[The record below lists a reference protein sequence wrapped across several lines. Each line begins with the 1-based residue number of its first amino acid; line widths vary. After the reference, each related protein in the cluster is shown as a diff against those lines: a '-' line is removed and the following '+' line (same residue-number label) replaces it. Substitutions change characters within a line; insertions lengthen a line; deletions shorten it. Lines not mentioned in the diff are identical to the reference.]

1 MTFQHRAG
9 VTPYTSSCDLAES
22 YVLVKQLLGPIYCGS
37 FEHPLLRTYG
47 VILPSS
53 LATVLSL
60 SLGYSPRPPVSVLVR
75 AANGLSPEAF
85 LETWYH
91 TLHYLVARSLVTS
104 LEFRI
109 RICLYTIYTLAM
121 PNPIRT
127 RANLL
132 CHSIISYAGA
142 GISTCWSS
150 TTPLGLALAPD

>member
-75 AANGLSPEAF
+75 AAYELTLEAF
-85 LETWYH
+85 PETWYH
-91 TLHYLVARSLVTS
+91 KLHYLIARSLEPWF
-104 LEFRI
+104 EFRWW
-109 RICLYTIYTLAM
+109 ICLPAFYIHVLT
-121 PNPIRT
+121 NPLRSI
-127 RANLL
+127 ANPV
-132 CHSIISYAGA
+132 CHSIIPYAGA
-142 GISTCWSS
+142 GISTCCSS
-150 TTPLGLALAPD
+150 TTPFGLALVPD

>member
-22 YVLVKQLLGPIYCGS
+22 YVLVKQLLGPIYCDS

-75 AANGLSPEAF
+75 AAYGLTLEAF
-85 LETWYH
+85 LESWYH
-91 TLHYLVARSLVTS
+91 TLHYLVARSLVTWFG
-104 LEFRI
+104 FRT
-109 RICLYTIYTLAM
+109 RICLCASYVHAM
-121 PNPIRT
+121 PNPLRT
-127 RANLL
+127 SANLL
-132 CHSIISYAGA
+132 CHSIIPYAGA

-150 TTPLGLALAPD
+150 TTPVGLALVPD

>member
-75 AANGLSPEAF
+75 AANALTLEAF

-91 TLHYLVARSLVTS
+91 KLHYLIARSF
-104 LEFRI
+104 EPWFDFRC
-109 RICLYTIYTLAM
+109 RICLTALYIHVL
-121 PNPIRT
+121 PNPLRAI
-127 RANLL
+127 ANLV